1 MIKAIV
7 FDIGGVLLR
16 TDDRSSR
23 QELESKYHLKP
34 GEADQLVFNS
44 QAAQESTIGRASQK
58 RVWENVAVQLKLSD
72 DELEDFQKIFWAND
86 RVDQELIAFLQ
97 ECRKSYTTAL
107 LSNAWVDA
115 RETFADQYGLIEGKT
130 VDQILFSYELGL
142 AKPDPQIYH
151 ALSEKLECNFN
162 EIIFVDDFIENV
174 IAAQALGIH
183 AIHFSPEMDLIDRIK
198 ARLSKP

>member
-72 DELEDFQKIFWAND
+72 D
-86 RVDQELIAFLQ
+86 
-97 ECRKSYTTAL
+97 
-107 LSNAWVDA
+107 
-115 RETFADQYGLIEGKT
+115 
-130 VDQILFSYELGL
+130 
-142 AKPDPQIYH
+142 
-151 ALSEKLECNFN
+151 
-162 EIIFVDDFIENV
+162 
-174 IAAQALGIH
+174 
-183 AIHFSPEMDLIDRIK
+183 
-198 ARLSKP
+198 